1 MVELVI
7 SVEKRDTLQESV
19 QIMNQEIED
28 NSSNKEIPPEEMVQ
42 TQEERTIQG
51 ANFNKDVPEMNFP
64 RINLMEENL

>member
-7 SVEKRDTLQESV
+7 SVEKRDTLQESA

-51 ANFNKDVPEMNFP
+51 ANFNKDVPEMNFL